1 MVKFN
6 PSRVTGGTIELVRN
20 PDGSYKS
27 QVTGFNQIASLNLP
41 DLTATTTTSDATT
54 EAAEK
59 AKENLE
65 TQTSTAFKMPT
76 VMKRDQ
82 DNQQD
87 FSGSM
92 TKEAAQTSKL
102 LTETFDQPIEIKS
115 PTAPLYDDMEQTTA
129 AQTSTAE
136 INQPELGDTGT
147 AISNILNEAKVQEDE
162 QTITISK
169 DRLTGAAGR
178 IKRRTNRTTTDTTRA
193 PQGFD
198 PLGVMSPKEKRDQ
211 RFTDDAGLPE
221 PPLADY
227 PDLGPA
233 LGITTKTTT
242 PDTVTQKPE
251 KQTLGITV
259 PEADVEADLPTATRQ
274 PTTESRKTFFG
285 SIKRAFNNIP
295 VPSIA
300 VTAIRA
306 IAGPETPTQRHA
318 KSYFNVRDDGRI
330 AGNPATDLFAGMNR
344 VSAFGN
350 LSRSGQN
357 RIDRR
362 EKTISKKGYG
372 PGDKFYDDTQKM
384 KNQLNN
390 YNSSKSQSLSDDA
403 DKGER
408 DALSDSAK
416 SVDYG
421 VTGGAT
427 RTDIDVADSG
437 AESSGGGGKIVCTAM
452 YKTTGLEEWKKHIR
466 VWQIFERKYLTPY
479 HEKGY
484 HILFKPFVKG
494 MHKSNIIKALGAHVA
509 KHRTQDLKHIM
520 FNSKPSWIGRIYRKI
535 LEPICYLVGR
545 LWQ

>member
-1 MVKFN
+1 MAKFD

-76 VMKRDQ
+76 VMQRDQ

-136 INQPELGDTGT
+136 INQPELGDTGSP
-147 AISNILNEAKVQEDE
+147 ISNILNEAKVKEDDA
-162 QTITISK
+162 TITLSK
-169 DRLTGAAGR
+169 AR
-178 IKRRTNRTTTDTTRA
+178 IRGPKDLRTTQTTTTTRA

-198 PLGVMSPKEKRDQ
+198 PLGVMSPKEQRDQ
-211 RFTDDAGLPE
+211 RFTDDAGLPK
-221 PPLADY
+221 PSLTDY

-242 PDTVTQKPE
+242 SDTVTQEPE

-259 PEADVEADLPTATRQ
+259 PEADVEAGLPTATRQ
-274 PTTESRKTFFG
+274 PTTESKKTFFG
-285 SIKRAFNNIP
+285 SIKRAFDNIP

-306 IAGPETPTQRHA
+306 IAGPETPTQKHA
-318 KSYFNVRDDGRI
+318 KSYFNVRGDGRI

-362 EKTISKKGYG
+362 EKTIEKKGYG

-384 KNQLNN
+384 KDQLNN
-390 YNSSKSQSLSDDA
+390 YNNSKNQSLSDEA

-421 VTGGAT
+421 VAGGPT

-437 AESSGGGGKIVCTAM
+437 AESSGGGGKIVCTMMNKSYGFGSFRNKIWLRHSKNLAPE
-452 YKTTGLEEWKKHIR
+452 Y
-466 VWQIFERKYLTPY
+466 QI
-479 HEKGY
+479 GY
-484 HILFKPFVKG
+484 HKIFLPLVKKSKTNKFIKKILE
-494 MHKSNIIKALGAHVA
+494 HIAI
-509 KHRTQDLKHIM
+509 HRTIDIRKEEKNKIHLL
-520 FNSKPSWIGRIYRKI
+520 GRIYRKI

-545 LWQ
+545 LWR

>member
-76 VMKRDQ
+76 VMQRDQ

-136 INQPELGDTGT
+136 INQPELGDTGSP
-147 AISNILNEAKVQEDE
+147 ISNILNEAKVKEDDA
-162 QTITISK
+162 TITLSK
-169 DRLTGAAGR
+169 AR
-178 IKRRTNRTTTDTTRA
+178 IRGPKDLRTTQTTTTTRA

-198 PLGVMSPKEKRDQ
+198 PLGVMSPKEQRDQ

-221 PPLADY
+221 PPLTDY

-242 PDTVTQKPE
+242 SDTVTQEPE

-259 PEADVEADLPTATRQ
+259 PEADVEAGLPTATRQ
-274 PTTESRKTFFG
+274 PTTESKKTFFG
-285 SIKRAFNNIP
+285 SIKRAFDNIP

-306 IAGPETPTQRHA
+306 IAGPETPTQKHA
-318 KSYFNVRDDGRI
+318 KSYFNVRGDGRI

-362 EKTISKKGYG
+362 EKTIEKKGYG

-384 KNQLNN
+384 KDQLNN
-390 YNSSKSQSLSDDA
+390 YNNSKNQSLSDEA

-421 VTGGAT
+421 VAGGPT

-437 AESSGGGGKIVCTAM
+437 AESSGGGGKIVCTMMNKSYGFGSFRNKIWLRHSKNLAPE
-452 YKTTGLEEWKKHIR
+452 Y
-466 VWQIFERKYLTPY
+466 QI
-479 HEKGY
+479 GY
-484 HILFKPFVKG
+484 HKIFLPLVKKSKTNKFIKKILE
-494 MHKSNIIKALGAHVA
+494 HIAI
-509 KHRTQDLKHIM
+509 HRTIDIRKEEKNKIHLL
-520 FNSKPSWIGRIYRKI
+520 GRIYRKI

-545 LWQ
+545 LWR

>member
-1 MVKFN
+1 MAKFD

-41 DLTATTTTSDATT
+41 EITTTAATTTSDATKT
-54 EAAEK
+54 AAEK
-59 AKENLE
+59 AQENLQ

-76 VMKRDQ
+76 VMEQ
-82 DNQQD
+82 DNQTD
-87 FSGSM
+87 LSGNM

-102 LTETFDQPIEIKS
+102 LTETFKEPVEIKS
-115 PTAPLYDDMEQTTA
+115 PTDVLYDDFPTEQTATA
-129 AQTSTAE
+129 QV
-136 INQPELGDTGT
+136 NQPELGDPGSP
-147 AISNILNEAKVQEDE
+147 IENILNEAKVKEDDA
-162 QTITISK
+162 TITLSK
-169 DRLTGAAGR
+169 ARIRGPRDLDRTQ
-178 IKRRTNRTTTDTTRA
+178 TTTTRT

-198 PLGVMSPKEKRDQ
+198 PLGAFSPRPQRDT

-221 PPLADY
+221 PPLTDY

-233 LGITTKTTT
+233 LGITTRTTA
-242 PDTVTQKPE
+242 PDTVTQEPE

-259 PEADVEADLPTATRQ
+259 PEADVEAGLPTATRQ
-274 PTTESRKTFFG
+274 PTTESKKTFFG
-285 SIKRAFNNIP
+285 SIKRAFDNIP

-362 EKTISKKGYG
+362 EKTIEKKGYG

-384 KNQLNN
+384 KDQLNN
-390 YNSSKSQSLSDDA
+390 YNNSKNQSLSDEA

-421 VTGGAT
+421 VAGGPT

-437 AESSGGGGKIVCTAM
+437 AESSGGGGKIVCTMMNKSYGFGSFRNKIWLRHSKNLAPE
-452 YKTTGLEEWKKHIR
+452 Y
-466 VWQIFERKYLTPY
+466 QI
-479 HEKGY
+479 GY
-484 HILFKPFVKG
+484 HKIFLPLVKKSKTNKFIKKILE
-494 MHKSNIIKALGAHVA
+494 HIAI
-509 KHRTQDLKHIM
+509 HRTIDIRKEEKNKIHLL
-520 FNSKPSWIGRIYRKI
+520 GRIYRKI

-545 LWQ
+545 LWR

>member
-1 MVKFN
+1 MAKFD

-41 DLTATTTTSDATT
+41 DIKTTAATTTSEATT
-54 EAAEK
+54 TAAEK
-59 AKENLE
+59 AQENLQ

-76 VMKRDQ
+76 VMQGDQ
-82 DNQQD
+82 DNQTD

-102 LTETFDQPIEIKS
+102 LTETFKEPVEIKS
-115 PTAPLYDDMEQTTA
+115 PTDVFYDEFPLEQTTT
-129 AQTSTAE
+129 AQVNRAD
-136 INQPELGDTGT
+136 LGDTGSP
-147 AISNILNEAKVQEDE
+147 ISDILNEAKVKEDDV
-162 QTITISK
+162 TITLSK
-169 DRLTGAAGR
+169 AR
-178 IKRRTNRTTTDTTRA
+178 IRGPRDLGKTKTTTRT

-198 PLGVMSPKEKRDQ
+198 PLGVMSPKGQRDT
-211 RFTDDAGLPE
+211 RFTDDAGMPE
-221 PPLADY
+221 PPGYDEF
-227 PDLGPA
+227 PGQPSGPA
-233 LGITTKTTT
+233 LGITTDTKTTA
-242 PDTVTQKPE
+242 PDAITEEPK

-259 PEADVEADLPTATRQ
+259 NEADVEADLPTAIRQ
-274 PTTESRKTFFG
+274 PTTESKKTFFG

-295 VPSIA
+295 VPS
-300 VTAIRA
+300 VVGTVLKAIV
-306 IAGPETPTQRHA
+306 GPETPTQRHA

-330 AGNPATDLFAGMNR
+330 AGNPATDIFAGMNR
-344 VSAFGN
+344 VSLFGN
-350 LSRSGQN
+350 LSRSGQK

-362 EKTISKKGYG
+362 ENTISKKGYG

-384 KNQLNN
+384 KEQLKDYNN
-390 YNSSKSQSLSDDA
+390 SKNTSLSDEA
-403 DKGER
+403 DRGER
-408 DALSDSAK
+408 DALSDSGK

-437 AESSGGGGKIVCTAM
+437 AESSEGGGKIVCTAM
-452 YKTTGLEEWKKHIR
+452 YQTTGLEEWKKHIK
-466 VWQIFERKYLTPY
+466 VWQIFEKKYLTPY

-484 HILFKPFVKG
+484 HLLFKPFVKA
-494 MHKSNIIKALGAHVA
+494 MHKNNIIKLLGAHVA

-520 FNSKPSWIGRIYRKI
+520 FNSKPSWLGRIYRKI